1 MLGAVNEQL
10 QITKNGRSLSKIPL
24 HPRLAKIILAGGKD
38 ATLLASILSNGE
50 PLNNKDNSDI
60 NVRISSI
67 KNYQNQKSDSSYSL
81 KAPIVRE
88 IMKEKSRLSKHLTSQ
103 SDYTVAQLAAL
114 AYPDRIGKR
123 REGKAP
129 RYILSNGKGA
139 IMAESDAL
147 SSVPFLV
154 ACNLDGNL
162 QEAKLRQCLPITMS
176 EIKELFGNQ
185 IISIQTCEWSKRQKK
200 VLAKQLEKLGQL
212 TLEEKVW
219 RDAPSN
225 VIIAAMLD
233 GVEQLGFFH
242 SESAKTFLARVKMA
256 GDKFPDMSDEKL
268 MITRK
273 TWLAPFLSGIKSAND
288 WKKFDTLK
296 ALKSILTWD
305 QTQLLEKLIPS
316 YFITPIGRKIKVT
329 YENKIP
335 EISIP
340 IQEMYGQKV
349 HPKSGGIP
357 IRVTFLSPAG
367 REIQTTTDIVSF
379 WGSTYKDVRK
389 DMRGRYPKHSWPE
402 NPLESKA
409 TLKTKTRN

>member
-1 MLGAVNEQL
+1 MV
-10 QITKNGRSLSKIPL
+10 SPL
-24 HPRLAKIILAGGKD
+24 TIQ
-38 ATLLASILSNGE
+38 N
-50 PLNNKDNSDI
+50 NSDI

-147 SSVPFLV
+147 RSVPFLV

-162 QEAKLRQCLPITMS
+162 QEAKLRQCLPITLS

-200 VLAKQLEKLGQL
+200 VLAKQQEKLGQL

-219 RDAPSN
+219 RMLQ
-225 VIIAAMLD
+225 AM
-233 GVEQLGFFH
+233 
-242 SESAKTFLARVKMA
+242 
-256 GDKFPDMSDEKL
+256 
-268 MITRK
+268 
-273 TWLAPFLSGIKSAND
+273 
-288 WKKFDTLK
+288 
-296 ALKSILTWD
+296 
-305 QTQLLEKLIPS
+305 
-316 YFITPIGRKIKVT
+316 
-329 YENKIP
+329 
-335 EISIP
+335 
-340 IQEMYGQKV
+340 
-349 HPKSGGIP
+349 
-357 IRVTFLSPAG
+357 
-367 REIQTTTDIVSF
+367 
-379 WGSTYKDVRK
+379 
-389 DMRGRYPKHSWPE
+389 
-402 NPLESKA
+402 
-409 TLKTKTRN
+409 